1 MAGKTESPPQKSSKK
16 NEQLNEAFVLTFQ
29 EQVETAILEKQ
40 PTLPQVRLFCQD
52 ESRLGLLPVVQR
64 RITSCGVKPVALVD
78 SQYDWFYLYGAVEPL
93 TGDGCFLELPRLT
106 GECFQIFIDE
116 LSATFPDSLNSIVL
130 DNGRFHHAKSLVIA
144 DNVVLIFLPP
154 YSPELNPIERLWQDI
169 KHKLFSQTYQTLDQM
184 QQKLSEILGKYPKS
198 AIAKL
203 TSFSYFLNTANA
215 I

>member
-1 MAGKTESPPQKSSKK
+1 MAGKAESPPQKSSKK

-116 LSATFPDSLNSIVL
+116 LSATFPDSLNIIVL

-144 DNVVLIFLPP
+144 DNVTSLYLQPESSSGEIIVVSSVFLIMT
-154 YSPELNPIERLWQDI
+154 EM
-169 KHKLFSQTYQTLDQM
+169 K
-184 QQKLSEILGKYPKS
+184 
-198 AIAKL
+198 
-203 TSFSYFLNTANA
+203 
-215 I
+215 